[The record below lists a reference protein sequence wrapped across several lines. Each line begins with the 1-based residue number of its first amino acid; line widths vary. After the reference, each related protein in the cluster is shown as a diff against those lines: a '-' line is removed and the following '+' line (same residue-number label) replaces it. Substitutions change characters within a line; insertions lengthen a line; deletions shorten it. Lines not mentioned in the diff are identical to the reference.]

1 MLRLPVTIAAMRAVE
16 VRFSKKDVGITL
28 EALSHRQ
35 QGLVRWLAWEKARK
49 DGIAKGGMWGFEGEP
64 RG

>member
-1 MLRLPVTIAAMRAVE
+1 MRAVE

-49 DGIAKGGMWGFEGEP
+49 DWIAKGGMWGFEGEP